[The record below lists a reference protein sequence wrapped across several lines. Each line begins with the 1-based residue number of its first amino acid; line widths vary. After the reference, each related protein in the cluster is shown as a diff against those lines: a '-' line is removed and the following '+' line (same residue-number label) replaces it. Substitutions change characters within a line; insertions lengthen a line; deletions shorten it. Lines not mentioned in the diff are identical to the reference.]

1 VTIRRNRSVAVAAGV
16 GAVVSSV
23 GTTMLGFAAPALAV
37 TAPACDATKTDAAV
51 RASLN
56 TTNAAALKAYLK
68 SKPYLA
74 LHTNTLKTKA
84 AWVKAKGK
92 AKVAALKK
100 YKAAQVKEA
109 AAIAAFK
116 KANNYSTFSG
126 TATPARIATTVP
138 DTHPGLWDWGTY
150 TTRVLVK
157 GGVVV
162 NVCTNVDQTNDG
174 NDANPPVMATAQ
186 DKLDSQNLYQGI
198 DKPFA
203 TNDIPGNLPV
213 MWYATLVKPAKTQ
226 AAIEANVNTCIHAGY
241 TVLSAA
247 CPKGGLN
254 NDVTNLTGATYTVQ
268 GYTTTL
274 HAALTAAKAAKSIG

>member
-1 VTIRRNRSVAVAAGV
+1 VTIRRNRSLAVAAGV

-23 GTTMLGFAAPALAV
+23 GTTMLGFAAPALAA
-37 TAPACDATKTDAAV
+37 TAPACDATKSDAAV
-51 RASLN
+51 RATLN

-74 LHTNTLKTKA
+74 LHANTLKTKT

-92 AKVAALKK
+92 AKTAALKK

-116 KANNYSTFSG
+116 KANNYTTYSG
-126 TATPARIATTVP
+126 TATPPPIATTVP
-138 DTHPGLWDWGTY
+138 DTHPGLWNWGTY
-150 TTRVLVK
+150 TTRILVK
-157 GGVVV
+157 GGAVV
-162 NVCTNVDQTNDG
+162 NVCTNVDQTADG
-174 NDANPPVMATAQ
+174 NDAMPQQVATAQ

-198 DKPFA
+198 NAPFA
-203 TNDIPGNLPV
+203 TSDVPGTLPV
-213 MWYATLVKPAKTQ
+213 MWYATLVKPAKTR
-226 AAIEANVNTCIHAGY
+226 AAIEANVNGCIHQDF
-241 TVLSAA
+241 TVNSTA

-254 NDVTNLTGATYTVQ
+254 NNVTNLTGATYTVE

-274 HAALTAAKAAKSIG
+274 HAALTAAKSAKSIG

>member
-1 VTIRRNRSVAVAAGV
+1 VTIRRNRSLAVAAGV

-23 GTTMLGFAAPALAV
+23 GTTMLGFAAPAIAV
-37 TAPACDATKTDAAV
+37 AAPACDATKTDAAV
-51 RASLN
+51 RATLN
-56 TTNAAALKAYLK
+56 STNAAALKAYLK

-92 AKVAALKK
+92 AKAAALKK

-116 KANNYSTFSG
+116 KANNYSTFSA
-126 TATPARIATTVP
+126 TATPARIVTSVP

-150 TTRVLVK
+150 TTRILVK
-157 GGVVV
+157 GGAVV

-198 DKPFA
+198 NSPMTA
-203 TNDIPGNLPV
+203 DIPGTLPV
-213 MWYATLVKPAKTQ
+213 MWFATLVKPAKT
-226 AAIEANVNTCIHAGY
+226 AAGIEANVNGCVHQNFDVIS
-241 TVLSAA
+241 VA

-254 NDVTNLTGATYTVQ
+254 NSMTNLTGATYTVE

-274 HAALTAAKAAKSIG
+274 HASLVAAKAAKVIG

>member
-1 VTIRRNRSVAVAAGV
+1 
-16 GAVVSSV
+16 
-23 GTTMLGFAAPALAV
+23 MLGFAAPALAA

-51 RASLN
+51 RATLN
-56 TTNAAALKAYLK
+56 GTNAAALKGYLK
-68 SKPYLA
+68 SKPYLS
-74 LHTNTLKTKA
+74 LHANTLKTKT
-84 AWVKAKGK
+84 AWTKAKGK
-92 AKVAALKK
+92 AKTAALKK
-100 YKAAQVKEA
+100 YKAALAKEN

-116 KANNYSTFSG
+116 KANNYATFSG
-126 TATPARIATTVP
+126 KATPARIATTVA

-174 NDANPPVMATAQ
+174 NDGNPPVVASAQ
-186 DKLDSQNLYQGI
+186 DKLDSQSLYQGI

-226 AAIEANVNTCIHAGY
+226 AAIEANVNKCIHAGY
-241 TVLSAA
+241 TVLSVA

-274 HAALTAAKAAKSIG
+274 HAALTAAKAAKTIG

>member
-1 VTIRRNRSVAVAAGV
+1 MTIRRNRSLAVAAGV

-23 GTTMLGFAAPALAV
+23 GTTMLGFAGPALAT

-51 RASLN
+51 RATLN
-56 TTNAAALKAYLK
+56 TTNAAAYKGYLK

-74 LHTNTLKTKA
+74 LHANTLKTKT

-92 AKVAALKK
+92 AKAPALKK
-100 YKAAQVKEA
+100 YKAAQLKEA
-109 AAIAAFK
+109 AAMLAFK
-116 KANNYSTFSG
+116 KANTYTTYSA
-126 TATPARIATTVP
+126 TATPPPIATTVP

-150 TTRVLVK
+150 TTRLLIK
-157 GGVVV
+157 GGVLV

-174 NDANPPVMATAQ
+174 NDATPRQMASTQ
-186 DKLDSQNLYQGI
+186 DKLDSQNLYQQI
-198 DKPFA
+198 NSPMTADPA
-203 TNDIPGNLPV
+203 GNLPI
-213 MWYATLVKPAKTQ
+213 MLYAATVKPAKTQ

-241 TVLSAA
+241 TVFSAA

-254 NDVTNLTGATYTVQ
+254 NSATNLTGATYTVE

-274 HAALTAAKAAKSIG
+274 HAALMSAKAAKSIG

>member
-1 VTIRRNRSVAVAAGV
+1 
-16 GAVVSSV
+16 
-23 GTTMLGFAAPALAV
+23 MLGFAAPALAA

-92 AKVAALKK
+92 AKAAALKK

-126 TATPARIATTVP
+126 TYTPPMIATADQVTY
-138 DTHPGLWDWGTY
+138 PGNWNWGTY
-150 TTRVLVK
+150 TTRVLIK
-157 GGVVV
+157 GGVLQK
-162 NVCTNVDQTNDG
+162 VCVNVDQTNDG
-174 NDANPPVMATAQ
+174 NDGNPPVVATAQ
-186 DKLDSQNLYQGI
+186 NKLDSQNLYQGI
-198 DKPFA
+198 NSPMSADV
-203 TNDIPGNLPV
+203 PGNLPI
-213 MWYATLVKPAKTQ
+213 MMFATTVKPAKTR
-226 AAIEANVNTCIHAGY
+226 AAIEANVNSCIHAGY
-241 TVLSAA
+241 TAISVA

-254 NDVTNLTGATYTVQ
+254 NSVTNLTGATYTVQ